1 MSNFNFNKVIL
12 GGRLTSNPELKQTP
26 SGVPV
31 CTFSIAV
38 NRKYQN
44 NGQNET
50 DFFNCTA
57 WRSTG
62 EFINKYF
69 GKGSS
74 ICVTGTIQNRS
85 WTDNNGNK
93 RYATDIIVDEAS
105 FVDSRNDSQSAE
117 ISEGGSNYMPEAYS
131 TPTEP
136 NFEEI
141 NKDDDFPF

>member
-1 MSNFNFNKVIL
+1 MANFNFNKVIL

-38 NRKYQN
+38 NRKYQKD
-44 NGQNET
+44 GQNET

-69 GKGSS
+69 GKGTS
-74 ICVTGTIQNRS
+74 ICATGTIQNRS

-117 ISEGGSNYMPEAYS
+117 SSEGQSYMPEAYS
-131 TPTEP
+131 TPVEP

-141 NKDDDFPF
+141 NKDDDLPF